1 MKALISILL
10 FYFIS
15 GRSVYAKFIDTET
28 FQADLNFYEIKIER
42 TNHLG
47 LHQEDVLMK
56 DERGYFFNSRSL
68 GKKIPTEI
76 AEIWSSLEKGPDRLE
91 NGFTNRRAACS
102 SGNYIYSKMIR
113 TGLPGKIDQRRG
125 CTEGKLYARI
135 IQKIR
140 MLKDFAGRI

>member
-10 FYFIS
+10 FYFFS
-15 GRSVYAKFIDTET
+15 GSSVYAKFIDTEP
-28 FQADLNFYEIKIER
+28 FQVDLNSYEIKIER

-56 DERGYFFNSRSL
+56 DNKGYFFNNRNL
-68 GKKIPTEI
+68 GKKLPTEI
-76 AEIWSSLEKGPDRLE
+76 ADIWSSLVKGPDQIE
-91 NGFTNRRAACS
+91 NGFTNRKSSCS
-102 SGNYIYSKMIR
+102 SGNYIYSKMIK

-125 CTEGKLYARI
+125 CTEGKLYARM

-140 MLKDFAGRI
+140 RLKDYAGRI